1 MLKLVKSEHDKFLID
16 IQKLHDNVIFFFF
29 YVSRV
34 NVMLLFTD
42 SLHAQS
48 IKCQNARSLLTFQ

>member
-29 YVSRV
+29 LRHV
-34 NVMLLFTD
+34 
-42 SLHAQS
+42 
-48 IKCQNARSLLTFQ
+48 